1 MARDAA
7 AVMAGAQLGEGGRS
21 NECAGAQYVAIA

>member
-1 MARDAA
+1 MARDTA

-21 NECAGAQYVAIA
+21 NERAGAQYIAIA